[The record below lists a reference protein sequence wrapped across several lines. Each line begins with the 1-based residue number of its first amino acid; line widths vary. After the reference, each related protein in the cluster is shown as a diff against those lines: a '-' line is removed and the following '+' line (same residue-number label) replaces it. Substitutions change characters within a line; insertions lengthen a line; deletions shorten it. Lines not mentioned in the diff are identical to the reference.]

1 MGEEAEQ
8 FSDLGNSSEIR
19 KSSENTGIDKELDRI
34 RLRRTDKNK
43 KFPKTFDDA
52 VLIFGLI
59 AGIVFFIRF
68 SSLEA
73 PIDVEDGSALYIP
86 MEGLIVEEKTSNKD
100 LGDIFFQETNTPQ
113 IDLHQLLNAIEG
125 AKNDDKILG
134 IFIDLSDFLGGYP
147 AELLKITN
155 QLEDFKLSGKF
166 IIAYSD
172 FFSQSAYIIAS
183 PSTEIISY
191 PSGGVLFQG
200 FSSKRLFFKDFFDKI
215 GLEVI
220 NLSEGQFK
228 TAFENLTLSSMSED
242 DKNQRLNLFSNIWK
256 EITDVIER
264 NRELNLGSIDY
275 FLNNIDQILEQNGGD
290 WGKAS
295 VEYKLIDSLVKRGDL
310 EKYFKKEY
318 SKDENEWKHVDYRN
332 YFMSKENNDEEN
344 TVAVVN
350 ILGPIIDGY
359 QTSGAASGDNISAL
373 FDKALKNDQIKAM
386 VVRVN
391 TPGGSVF
398 ASELIRDALI
408 RVKEKNIPI
417 VTSMGG
423 VAASG
428 GYWVAASTDYIFAED
443 LTITGSIGVASVI
456 FNAEGTFNKIG
467 LNEDGVSS
475 SVFSDTYRGI
485 YSKRPNERLINL
497 NKIII
502 QNIYDKFINL
512 VSEGRNISIEDVH
525 KLAKGQVW
533 IGKDALKFNLIDEIG
548 SLDDAIEKAASLAEI
563 DEYNV
568 KRIHKK
574 KSRFS
579 NFLPFL
585 INEIGMKNEI
595 MNKNLD
601 IEYRFE
607 SLFTNISN
615 YNDPKAL
622 YYLCGTCLFIN

>member
-1 MGEEAEQ
+1 MID
-8 FSDLGNSSEIR
+8 FLKKILHISKIFFKNLISFILFLP
-19 KSSENTGIDKELDRI
+19 KLLTG
-34 RLRRTDKNK
+34 
-43 KFPKTFDDA
+43 
-52 VLIFGLI
+52 LIII
-59 AGIVFFIRF
+59 AGIVFFLRF
-68 SSLEA
+68 SSLDR

-86 MEGLIVEEKTSNKD
+86 MEGLIVEEKTSNTD

-113 IDLHQLLNAIEG
+113 IDLHQLLSAIEG

-332 YFMSKENNDEEN
+332 YFKSKENNDEEN

-408 RVKEKNIPI
+408 RVREKNIPI

-485 YSKRPNERLINL
+485 YSKRPDERLISL

-512 VSEGRNISIEDVH
+512 VSEGRNISIEDVN

-568 KRIHKK
+568 KRIYKK

-585 INEIGMKNEI
+585 INEIGMENEI
-595 MNKNLD
+595 INKNLD

-607 SLFTNISN
+607 ALFTNISN

>member
-1 MGEEAEQ
+1 MVD
-8 FSDLGNSSEIR
+8 FLKKILNISKIFFKNLISFILFLP
-19 KSSENTGIDKELDRI
+19 KLLTG
-34 RLRRTDKNK
+34 
-43 KFPKTFDDA
+43 
-52 VLIFGLI
+52 LIII
-59 AGIVFFIRF
+59 AGIVFFLRF
-68 SSLEA
+68 SSLDR

-86 MEGLIVEEKTSNKD
+86 MEGLIVEEKTSNTD

-332 YFMSKENNDEEN
+332 YFKSKENNDEEN

-408 RVKEKNIPI
+408 RVREKNIPI

-485 YSKRPNERLINL
+485 YSKRPDERLINL

-502 QNIYDKFINL
+502 QNIYNKFINL
-512 VSEGRNISIEDVH
+512 VSEGRNISIDDVN

-568 KRIHKK
+568 KRIYKK

-595 MNKNLD
+595 INKNLD

-607 SLFTNISN
+607 ALFTNISN

>member
-1 MGEEAEQ
+1 MVD
-8 FSDLGNSSEIR
+8 FLKKILNISKIFFKNLISFILFLP
-19 KSSENTGIDKELDRI
+19 KLLTG
-34 RLRRTDKNK
+34 
-43 KFPKTFDDA
+43 
-52 VLIFGLI
+52 LIII
-59 AGIVFFIRF
+59 AGIVFFLRF
-68 SSLEA
+68 SSLDR

-86 MEGLIVEEKTSNKD
+86 MEGLIVEEKTSNTD

-147 AELLKITN
+147 AELLKVTN

-332 YFMSKENNDEEN
+332 YFKSKENNDEEN

-485 YSKRPNERLINL
+485 YSKRPDERLINL

-512 VSEGRNISIEDVH
+512 VSEGRNISIEDVN

-595 MNKNLD
+595 INKNLD

-607 SLFTNISN
+607 ALFTNISN

>member
-1 MGEEAEQ
+1 MKKILNISKI
-8 FSDLGNSSEIR
+8 FFKNLISFILFLP
-19 KSSENTGIDKELDRI
+19 KLLTG
-34 RLRRTDKNK
+34 
-43 KFPKTFDDA
+43 
-52 VLIFGLI
+52 LIII
-59 AGIVFFIRF
+59 AGIVFFLRF
-68 SSLEA
+68 SSLDR

-86 MEGLIVEEKTSNKD
+86 MEGLIVEEKTSNTD

-332 YFMSKENNDEEN
+332 YFKSKENNDEEN

-408 RVKEKNIPI
+408 RVREKNIPI

-485 YSKRPNERLINL
+485 YSKRPDERLINL

-512 VSEGRNISIEDVH
+512 VSEGRNISIEDVN

-568 KRIHKK
+568 KRIYKK

-595 MNKNLD
+595 INKNLG

-607 SLFTNISN
+607 ALFTNISN

>member
-1 MGEEAEQ
+1 MVD
-8 FSDLGNSSEIR
+8 FLKKILNISKIFFKNLISFILFLP
-19 KSSENTGIDKELDRI
+19 KLFTG
-34 RLRRTDKNK
+34 
-43 KFPKTFDDA
+43 
-52 VLIFGLI
+52 LIII
-59 AGIVFFIRF
+59 AGIVFFLRF
-68 SSLEA
+68 SSLDR

-86 MEGLIVEEKTSNKD
+86 MEGLIVEEKTSNTD

-318 SKDENEWKHVDYRN
+318 SSDENEWKHVDYRN
-332 YFMSKENNDEEN
+332 YFKSKENNDEEN

-485 YSKRPNERLINL
+485 YSKRPDERLINL

-512 VSEGRNISIEDVH
+512 VSEGRNISIEDVN

-574 KSRFS
+574 KSLFS
-579 NFLPFL
+579 NFLPFP

-607 SLFTNISN
+607 ALFTNISN

>member
-1 MGEEAEQ
+1 MVD
-8 FSDLGNSSEIR
+8 FLKKILNISKIFFKNLISFILFLP
-19 KSSENTGIDKELDRI
+19 KLLTG
-34 RLRRTDKNK
+34 
-43 KFPKTFDDA
+43 
-52 VLIFGLI
+52 LIII
-59 AGIVFFIRF
+59 AGIVFFLRF
-68 SSLEA
+68 SSLDR

-86 MEGLIVEEKTSNKD
+86 MEGLIVEEKTSNTD

-332 YFMSKENNDEEN
+332 YFKSKENNDEEN

-359 QTSGAASGDNISAL
+359 QTSGVASGDNISAL

-408 RVKEKNIPI
+408 RVREKNIPI

-485 YSKRPNERLINL
+485 YSKRPDERLINL

-512 VSEGRNISIEDVH
+512 VSEGRNISIEDVN

-585 INEIGMKNEI
+585 INEIGIKNEI

-607 SLFTNISN
+607 ALFTNISN

>member
-1 MGEEAEQ
+1 MVD
-8 FSDLGNSSEIR
+8 FLKKILNISKIFFKNLISFILFLP
-19 KSSENTGIDKELDRI
+19 KLLTG
-34 RLRRTDKNK
+34 
-43 KFPKTFDDA
+43 
-52 VLIFGLI
+52 LIII
-59 AGIVFFIRF
+59 AGIVFFLRF
-68 SSLEA
+68 SSLDR

-86 MEGLIVEEKTSNKD
+86 MEGLIVEEKTSNTD

-155 QLEDFKLSGKF
+155 QLENFKLSGKF

-332 YFMSKENNDEEN
+332 YFKSKENNDEEN

-485 YSKRPNERLINL
+485 YSKRPDERLINL

-607 SLFTNISN
+607 ALFTNISN

>member
-1 MGEEAEQ
+1 MVD
-8 FSDLGNSSEIR
+8 FLKKILNISKIFFKNLISFILFLP
-19 KSSENTGIDKELDRI
+19 KLLTG
-34 RLRRTDKNK
+34 
-43 KFPKTFDDA
+43 
-52 VLIFGLI
+52 LIII
-59 AGIVFFIRF
+59 AGIVFFLRF
-68 SSLEA
+68 SSLDR

-86 MEGLIVEEKTSNKD
+86 MEGLIVEEKTSNTD

-318 SKDENEWKHVDYRN
+318 SSDENEWKHVDYRN
-332 YFMSKENNDEEN
+332 YFKSKENNDEEN

-485 YSKRPNERLINL
+485 YSKRPDERLINL

-512 VSEGRNISIEDVH
+512 VSEGRNISIEDVN

-595 MNKNLD
+595 INKNLD

-607 SLFTNISN
+607 ALFTNISN

>member
-1 MGEEAEQ
+1 MVD
-8 FSDLGNSSEIR
+8 FLKKILNISKIFFKNLLSFILFLP
-19 KSSENTGIDKELDRI
+19 KLLTG
-34 RLRRTDKNK
+34 
-43 KFPKTFDDA
+43 
-52 VLIFGLI
+52 LIII
-59 AGIVFFIRF
+59 AGIVFFLRF
-68 SSLEA
+68 SSLDR

-86 MEGLIVEEKTSNKD
+86 MEGLIVEEKTSNTD

-332 YFMSKENNDEEN
+332 YFKSKENNDEEN

-485 YSKRPNERLINL
+485 YSKRPDERLINL

-512 VSEGRNISIEDVH
+512 VSEGRNISIEDVN

-607 SLFTNISN
+607 ALFTNISN

>member
-1 MGEEAEQ
+1 MVD
-8 FSDLGNSSEIR
+8 FLKKILNISKIFFKNLLSFILFLP
-19 KSSENTGIDKELDRI
+19 KLLTG
-34 RLRRTDKNK
+34 
-43 KFPKTFDDA
+43 
-52 VLIFGLI
+52 LIII
-59 AGIVFFIRF
+59 AGIVFFLRF
-68 SSLEA
+68 SSLDR

-86 MEGLIVEEKTSNKD
+86 MEGLIVEEKTSNTD

-332 YFMSKENNDEEN
+332 YFKSKENNDEEN

-485 YSKRPNERLINL
+485 YSKRPDERLINL

-512 VSEGRNISIEDVH
+512 VSEGRNISIEDVN

-568 KRIHKK
+568 KRIYKK

-595 MNKNLD
+595 INKNLD

-607 SLFTNISN
+607 ALFTNISN

>member
-1 MGEEAEQ
+1 MGD
-8 FSDLGNSSEIR
+8 FLKKILNISKIFFKNLISFILFLP
-19 KSSENTGIDKELDRI
+19 KLLTG
-34 RLRRTDKNK
+34 
-43 KFPKTFDDA
+43 
-52 VLIFGLI
+52 LIII
-59 AGIVFFIRF
+59 AGIVFFLRF
-68 SSLEA
+68 SSLDR

-86 MEGLIVEEKTSNKD
+86 MEGLIVEEKTSNTD

-332 YFMSKENNDEEN
+332 YFKSKENNDEEN

-408 RVKEKNIPI
+408 RVREKNIPI

-485 YSKRPNERLINL
+485 YSKRPDERLINL

-512 VSEGRNISIEDVH
+512 VSEGRNISIEDVN

-548 SLDDAIEKAASLAEI
+548 SLNDAIEKAASLAEI

-568 KRIHKK
+568 KRIYKK

-585 INEIGMKNEI
+585 INKIGMKNEI
-595 MNKNLD
+595 INKNLD

-607 SLFTNISN
+607 ALFTNISN

>member
-1 MGEEAEQ
+1 MVD
-8 FSDLGNSSEIR
+8 FLKKILNISKIFFKNLISFILFLP
-19 KSSENTGIDKELDRI
+19 KLLTG
-34 RLRRTDKNK
+34 
-43 KFPKTFDDA
+43 
-52 VLIFGLI
+52 LIII
-59 AGIVFFIRF
+59 AGIVFFLRF
-68 SSLEA
+68 SSLDR

-86 MEGLIVEEKTSNKD
+86 MEGLIVEEKTSNTD

-242 DKNQRLNLFSNIWK
+242 DKNQRLNLFNNIWK

-332 YFMSKENNDEEN
+332 YFKSKENNDEEN

-408 RVKEKNIPI
+408 RVREKNIPI

-485 YSKRPNERLINL
+485 YSKRPDERLINL

-512 VSEGRNISIEDVH
+512 VSEGRNISIEDVN

-533 IGKDALKFNLIDEIG
+533 TGKDALKFNLIDEIG

-585 INEIGMKNEI
+585 INEIGIKNEI

-607 SLFTNISN
+607 ALFTNISN

>member
-1 MGEEAEQ
+1 MVD
-8 FSDLGNSSEIR
+8 FLKKILNISKIFFKNLISFILFLP
-19 KSSENTGIDKELDRI
+19 KLLTG
-34 RLRRTDKNK
+34 
-43 KFPKTFDDA
+43 
-52 VLIFGLI
+52 LIII
-59 AGIVFFIRF
+59 AGIVFFLRF
-68 SSLEA
+68 SSLDR

-86 MEGLIVEEKTSNKD
+86 MEGLIVEEKTSNTD

-332 YFMSKENNDEEN
+332 YFKSKENNDEEN

-485 YSKRPNERLINL
+485 YSKRPDERLINL

-512 VSEGRNISIEDVH
+512 VSEGRNISIEDVN

-533 IGKDALKFNLIDEIG
+533 IGKDALKYNLIDEIG

-568 KRIHKK
+568 KRIYKK

-595 MNKNLD
+595 INKNLD

-607 SLFTNISN
+607 ALFTNISN

>member
-1 MGEEAEQ
+1 MID
-8 FSDLGNSSEIR
+8 FLKKILHISKIFFKNLISFILFLP
-19 KSSENTGIDKELDRI
+19 KLLTG
-34 RLRRTDKNK
+34 
-43 KFPKTFDDA
+43 
-52 VLIFGLI
+52 LIII

-86 MEGLIVEEKTSNKD
+86 MEGLIVEEKTSNTD

-155 QLEDFKLSGKF
+155 QLEDFKRSGKF
-166 IIAYSD
+166 IITYSD

-332 YFMSKENNDEEN
+332 YFKSKENNDEEN

-398 ASELIRDALI
+398 ATELIRDALI
-408 RVKEKNIPI
+408 RVREKNIPI

-485 YSKRPNERLINL
+485 YSKRPDERLINL

-512 VSEGRNISIEDVH
+512 VSEGRNISIEDVN

-533 IGKDALKFNLIDEIG
+533 IGKDALKFNLVDEIG

-585 INEIGMKNEI
+585 INEIGIKNEI
-595 MNKNLD
+595 INKNLD

-607 SLFTNISN
+607 ALFTNISN

>member
-1 MGEEAEQ
+1 MVD
-8 FSDLGNSSEIR
+8 FLKKILNISKIFFKNLISFILFLP
-19 KSSENTGIDKELDRI
+19 KLFTG
-34 RLRRTDKNK
+34 
-43 KFPKTFDDA
+43 
-52 VLIFGLI
+52 LIII
-59 AGIVFFIRF
+59 AGIVFFLRF
-68 SSLEA
+68 SSLDR

-86 MEGLIVEEKTSNKD
+86 MEGLIVEEKTSNTD

-310 EKYFKKEY
+310 EKYFKEEY

-332 YFMSKENNDEEN
+332 YFKSKENNDEEN

-485 YSKRPNERLINL
+485 YSKRPDERLINL

-512 VSEGRNISIEDVH
+512 VSEGRNISIEDVN

-607 SLFTNISN
+607 ALFTNISN

>member
-1 MGEEAEQ
+1 MVD
-8 FSDLGNSSEIR
+8 FLKKILNISKIFFKNLISFILFLP
-19 KSSENTGIDKELDRI
+19 KLLTG
-34 RLRRTDKNK
+34 
-43 KFPKTFDDA
+43 
-52 VLIFGLI
+52 LIII
-59 AGIVFFIRF
+59 AGIVFYLRF
-68 SSLEA
+68 SSLDG

-86 MEGLIVEEKTSNKD
+86 MEGLIVEEKTSNTD
-100 LGDIFFQETNTPQ
+100 LGDILFQETNAPQ
-113 IDLHQLLNAIEG
+113 IDLHQLLNSIEH

-200 FSSKRLFFKDFFDKI
+200 FSSKRIFFKDFFDKI

-310 EKYFKKEY
+310 EKYFKEEY

-332 YFMSKENNDEEN
+332 YFKSKENNDEEN

-350 ILGPIIDGY
+350 ILGPIIDGD

-373 FDKALKNDQIKAM
+373 FDKALKNNQIKAM

-485 YSKRPNERLINL
+485 YSKRPDERLINL

-512 VSEGRNISIEDVH
+512 VSEGRNISIEDVN

-568 KRIHKK
+568 KRIYKK

-585 INEIGMKNEI
+585 ISEIGMKNEI
-595 MNKNLD
+595 ISKNLD

-607 SLFTNISN
+607 ALFTNIGK

-622 YYLCGTCLFIN
+622 YYLCGTCLFIK

>member
-1 MGEEAEQ
+1 MVD
-8 FSDLGNSSEIR
+8 FLKKILNISKIFFKNLISFILFLP
-19 KSSENTGIDKELDRI
+19 KLLTG
-34 RLRRTDKNK
+34 
-43 KFPKTFDDA
+43 
-52 VLIFGLI
+52 LIII
-59 AGIVFFIRF
+59 AGIVFFLRF
-68 SSLEA
+68 SSLDR

-86 MEGLIVEEKTSNKD
+86 MEGLIVEEKTSNTD

-332 YFMSKENNDEEN
+332 YFKSKENNDEEN

-408 RVKEKNIPI
+408 RVREKNIPI

-485 YSKRPNERLINL
+485 YSKRPDERLINL

-512 VSEGRNISIEDVH
+512 VSEGRNISIEDVN

-548 SLDDAIEKAASLAEI
+548 SLDYAIEKAASLAEI

-595 MNKNLD
+595 INKNLD
-601 IEYRFE
+601 IDYRFE
-607 SLFTNISN
+607 ALFTNISH

>member
-1 MGEEAEQ
+1 MVD
-8 FSDLGNSSEIR
+8 FLKKILNISKIFFKNLISFILFLP
-19 KSSENTGIDKELDRI
+19 KLLTG
-34 RLRRTDKNK
+34 
-43 KFPKTFDDA
+43 
-52 VLIFGLI
+52 LIII
-59 AGIVFFIRF
+59 AGIVFFLRF
-68 SSLEA
+68 SSLDR

-86 MEGLIVEEKTSNKD
+86 MEGLIVEQKTSNTD

-318 SKDENEWKHVDYRN
+318 SNDENEWKHVDYRN
-332 YFMSKENNDEEN
+332 YFKSKENNDEEN

-475 SVFSDTYRGI
+475 SVFSDTYSGI
-485 YSKRPNERLINL
+485 YSKRPDERLINL

-512 VSEGRNISIEDVH
+512 VSEGRNISIEDVN

-595 MNKNLD
+595 INKNLD

-607 SLFTNISN
+607 ALFTNISN

>member
-1 MGEEAEQ
+1 MVD
-8 FSDLGNSSEIR
+8 FLKKILNISKIFFKNLISFILFLP
-19 KSSENTGIDKELDRI
+19 KLLTG
-34 RLRRTDKNK
+34 
-43 KFPKTFDDA
+43 
-52 VLIFGLI
+52 LIII
-59 AGIVFFIRF
+59 AGIVFFLRF
-68 SSLEA
+68 SSLDR

-86 MEGLIVEEKTSNKD
+86 MEGLIVEEKTSNTD

-332 YFMSKENNDEEN
+332 YFKSKENNDEEN

-485 YSKRPNERLINL
+485 YSKRPDERLINL

-512 VSEGRNISIEDVH
+512 VSEGRNISIEDVN

-568 KRIHKK
+568 KRIYKK

-585 INEIGMKNEI
+585 INEIGIKNEI
-595 MNKNLD
+595 INKNLD

-607 SLFTNISN
+607 ALFTNISN

>member
-1 MGEEAEQ
+1 MVD
-8 FSDLGNSSEIR
+8 FLKKILNISKIFFKNLISFILFLP
-19 KSSENTGIDKELDRI
+19 KLLTG
-34 RLRRTDKNK
+34 
-43 KFPKTFDDA
+43 
-52 VLIFGLI
+52 LIII
-59 AGIVFFIRF
+59 AGIVIFLRF
-68 SSLEA
+68 SSLDR

-86 MEGLIVEEKTSNKD
+86 MEGLIVEEKTSNTD

-332 YFMSKENNDEEN
+332 YFKSKENNDEEN

-456 FNAEGTFNKIG
+456 FNAEETFNKIG

-485 YSKRPNERLINL
+485 YSKRPDERLINL

-512 VSEGRNISIEDVH
+512 VSEGRNISIEDVN

-568 KRIHKK
+568 KRIYKK

-595 MNKNLD
+595 INKNLD

-607 SLFTNISN
+607 ALFTNISN

>member
-1 MGEEAEQ
+1 MVD
-8 FSDLGNSSEIR
+8 FLKKILNISKIFFKNLISFILFLP
-19 KSSENTGIDKELDRI
+19 KLLTG
-34 RLRRTDKNK
+34 
-43 KFPKTFDDA
+43 
-52 VLIFGLI
+52 LIII
-59 AGIVFFIRF
+59 AGIVFFLRF
-68 SSLEA
+68 SSLDR

-86 MEGLIVEEKTSNKD
+86 MEGLIVEEKTSNTD

-332 YFMSKENNDEEN
+332 YFKSKENNDEEN

-359 QTSGAASGDNISAL
+359 QASGAASGDNISAL

-485 YSKRPNERLINL
+485 YSKRPDERLINL

-512 VSEGRNISIEDVH
+512 VSEGRNISIEDVN

-585 INEIGMKNEI
+585 INEIGIKNEI

-607 SLFTNISN
+607 ALFTNISN

>member
-1 MGEEAEQ
+1 MVD
-8 FSDLGNSSEIR
+8 FLKKILNISKIFFKNLISFILFLP
-19 KSSENTGIDKELDRI
+19 KLLTG
-34 RLRRTDKNK
+34 
-43 KFPKTFDDA
+43 
-52 VLIFGLI
+52 LIII
-59 AGIVFFIRF
+59 AGIVFFLRF
-68 SSLEA
+68 SSLDR

-86 MEGLIVEEKTSNKD
+86 MEGLIVEEKTSNTD

-332 YFMSKENNDEEN
+332 YFKSKENNDEEN

-408 RVKEKNIPI
+408 RVREKNIPI

-485 YSKRPNERLINL
+485 YSKRPDERLINL

-512 VSEGRNISIEDVH
+512 VSEGRNISIEDVN

-548 SLDDAIEKAASLAEI
+548 SLNDAIEKAASLAEI

-568 KRIHKK
+568 KRIYKK

-595 MNKNLD
+595 INKDLD

-607 SLFTNISN
+607 ALFTNISN

>member
-1 MGEEAEQ
+1 MVD
-8 FSDLGNSSEIR
+8 FLKKILNISKIFFKNLLSFILFLP
-19 KSSENTGIDKELDRI
+19 KLLTG
-34 RLRRTDKNK
+34 
-43 KFPKTFDDA
+43 
-52 VLIFGLI
+52 LIII
-59 AGIVFFIRF
+59 AGIVFFLRF
-68 SSLEA
+68 SSLDR

-86 MEGLIVEEKTSNKD
+86 MEGLIVEEKTSNTD

-485 YSKRPNERLINL
+485 YSKRPDERLINL

-512 VSEGRNISIEDVH
+512 VSEGRNISIEDVN

-585 INEIGMKNEI
+585 INEIGIKNEI

-607 SLFTNISN
+607 ALFTNISN

>member
-1 MGEEAEQ
+1 MVD
-8 FSDLGNSSEIR
+8 FLKKILNISKIFFKNLLSFILFLP
-19 KSSENTGIDKELDRI
+19 KLLTG
-34 RLRRTDKNK
+34 
-43 KFPKTFDDA
+43 
-52 VLIFGLI
+52 LIII
-59 AGIVFFIRF
+59 AGIVFFLRF
-68 SSLEA
+68 SSLDR

-86 MEGLIVEEKTSNKD
+86 MEGLIVEEKTSNTD

-332 YFMSKENNDEEN
+332 YFKSKENNDEEN

-485 YSKRPNERLINL
+485 YSKRPDERLINL

-512 VSEGRNISIEDVH
+512 VSEGRNISIEDVN

-585 INEIGMKNEI
+585 INEIGIKNEI

-607 SLFTNISN
+607 ALFTNISN

>member
-1 MGEEAEQ
+1 
-8 FSDLGNSSEIR
+8 LP
-19 KSSENTGIDKELDRI
+19 KLLTG
-34 RLRRTDKNK
+34 
-43 KFPKTFDDA
+43 
-52 VLIFGLI
+52 LIII
-59 AGIVFFIRF
+59 AGIVFFLRF
-68 SSLEA
+68 SSLDR

-86 MEGLIVEEKTSNKD
+86 MEGLIVEEKTSNTD

-256 EITDVIER
+256 EITDVIEK

-332 YFMSKENNDEEN
+332 YFKSKENNDEEN

-417 VTSMGG
+417 VTSMVG

-485 YSKRPNERLINL
+485 YSKRPDERLINL

-512 VSEGRNISIEDVH
+512 VSEGRNISIEDVN

-548 SLDDAIEKAASLAEI
+548 SLNDAIEKAASLAEI

-568 KRIHKK
+568 KRIYKK

-585 INEIGMKNEI
+585 INEIGMENEI
-595 MNKNLD
+595 INKNLD

-607 SLFTNISN
+607 ALFANISN

>member
-1 MGEEAEQ
+1 MID
-8 FSDLGNSSEIR
+8 FLKKILHISKIFFKNLISFILFLP
-19 KSSENTGIDKELDRI
+19 KLLTG
-34 RLRRTDKNK
+34 
-43 KFPKTFDDA
+43 
-52 VLIFGLI
+52 LIII

-332 YFMSKENNDEEN
+332 YFKSKENNDEEN

-485 YSKRPNERLINL
+485 YSKRPDERLINL

-512 VSEGRNISIEDVH
+512 VSEGRNISIEDVN

-607 SLFTNISN
+607 ALFTNISN

>member
-1 MGEEAEQ
+1 MVD
-8 FSDLGNSSEIR
+8 FLKKILNISKIFFKNLISFILFLP
-19 KSSENTGIDKELDRI
+19 KLLTG
-34 RLRRTDKNK
+34 
-43 KFPKTFDDA
+43 
-52 VLIFGLI
+52 LIII
-59 AGIVFFIRF
+59 AGIVFFLRF
-68 SSLEA
+68 SSLDR

-86 MEGLIVEEKTSNKD
+86 MEGLIVEEKTSNTD

-264 NRELNLGSIDY
+264 NRQLNLGSIDY

-332 YFMSKENNDEEN
+332 YFKSKENNDEEN

-485 YSKRPNERLINL
+485 YSKRPDERLINL

-512 VSEGRNISIEDVH
+512 VSEGRNISIEDVN

-568 KRIHKK
+568 KRIYKK

-595 MNKNLD
+595 INKNLD

-607 SLFTNISN
+607 ALFTNISN

>member
-1 MGEEAEQ
+1 MVD
-8 FSDLGNSSEIR
+8 FLKKILNISKIFFKNLISFILFLP
-19 KSSENTGIDKELDRI
+19 KLLTG
-34 RLRRTDKNK
+34 
-43 KFPKTFDDA
+43 
-52 VLIFGLI
+52 LIII
-59 AGIVFFIRF
+59 AGIVFFLRF
-68 SSLEA
+68 SSLDR

-86 MEGLIVEEKTSNKD
+86 MEGLIVEEKTSNTD

-332 YFMSKENNDEEN
+332 YFKSKENNDEEN

-408 RVKEKNIPI
+408 RVREKNIPI

-485 YSKRPNERLINL
+485 YSKRPDERLINL

-512 VSEGRNISIEDVH
+512 VSEGRNISFEDVN

-568 KRIHKK
+568 KRIYKK

-585 INEIGMKNEI
+585 INEIGMENEI
-595 MNKNLD
+595 INKNLD

-607 SLFTNISN
+607 ALFTNISN

>member
-1 MGEEAEQ
+1 MVD
-8 FSDLGNSSEIR
+8 FLKKILNISKIFFKNLISFILFLP
-19 KSSENTGIDKELDRI
+19 KLLTG
-34 RLRRTDKNK
+34 
-43 KFPKTFDDA
+43 
-52 VLIFGLI
+52 LIII
-59 AGIVFFIRF
+59 AGIVFFLRF
-68 SSLEA
+68 SSLDR

-86 MEGLIVEEKTSNKD
+86 MEGLIVEEKTSNTD

-332 YFMSKENNDEEN
+332 YFKSKENNDEEN

-485 YSKRPNERLINL
+485 HLKRPNERLISL

-512 VSEGRNISIEDVH
+512 VSEGRNMSIEDVN

-533 IGKDALKFNLIDEIG
+533 IGKDALKINLIDELG
-548 SLDDAIEKAASLAEI
+548 SLDDAIEKAANLAEI
-563 DEYNV
+563 NKYNV
-568 KRIHKK
+568 EKIYKK

-585 INEIGMKNEI
+585 IDEIGMKNKI
-595 MNKNLD
+595 INKNLD

-607 SLFTNISN
+607 ALFTNIKN

>member
-1 MGEEAEQ
+1 MVD
-8 FSDLGNSSEIR
+8 FLKKILNISKIFFKNLISFILFLP
-19 KSSENTGIDKELDRI
+19 KLLTG
-34 RLRRTDKNK
+34 
-43 KFPKTFDDA
+43 
-52 VLIFGLI
+52 LIII
-59 AGIVFFIRF
+59 AGIVFFLRF
-68 SSLEA
+68 SSLDR

-86 MEGLIVEEKTSNKD
+86 MEGLIVEEKTSNTD

-332 YFMSKENNDEEN
+332 YFKSKENNDEEN

-408 RVKEKNIPI
+408 RVREKNIPI

-485 YSKRPNERLINL
+485 YSKRPDERLINL

-512 VSEGRNISIEDVH
+512 VSEGRNISIEDVN

-533 IGKDALKFNLIDEIG
+533 TGKDALKFNLIDEIG

-568 KRIHKK
+568 KRIYKK

-595 MNKNLD
+595 INKNLD

-607 SLFTNISN
+607 ALFTNISN

>member
-1 MGEEAEQ
+1 MVD
-8 FSDLGNSSEIR
+8 FLKKILNISKIFFKNLISFILFLP
-19 KSSENTGIDKELDRI
+19 KLFTG
-34 RLRRTDKNK
+34 
-43 KFPKTFDDA
+43 
-52 VLIFGLI
+52 LIII
-59 AGIVFFIRF
+59 AGIVFFLRF
-68 SSLEA
+68 SSLDR

-86 MEGLIVEEKTSNKD
+86 MEGLIVEEKTSNTD

-166 IIAYSD
+166 LIAYSD

-332 YFMSKENNDEEN
+332 YFKSKENNDEEN

-485 YSKRPNERLINL
+485 YSKRPDERLINL

-512 VSEGRNISIEDVH
+512 VSEGRNISIEDVN

-568 KRIHKK
+568 KRIYKK

-595 MNKNLD
+595 INKNLD

-607 SLFTNISN
+607 ALFTNISN

>member
-1 MGEEAEQ
+1 MVD
-8 FSDLGNSSEIR
+8 FLKKILNILKIFFKNLISFILFLP
-19 KSSENTGIDKELDRI
+19 KLLTG
-34 RLRRTDKNK
+34 
-43 KFPKTFDDA
+43 
-52 VLIFGLI
+52 LIII
-59 AGIVFFIRF
+59 AGIVFFLRF
-68 SSLEA
+68 SSLDG

-86 MEGLIVEEKTSNKD
+86 MEGLIVEEKTLNTD

-113 IDLHQLLNAIEG
+113 IDLHQLLNAIKG
-125 AKNDDKILG
+125 AKSDDKILG

-275 FLNNIDQILEQNGGD
+275 FLNNIDQILEQNRGD

-310 EKYFKKEY
+310 EKYFKEEY

-332 YFMSKENNDEEN
+332 YFKSKENNDEEN

-485 YSKRPNERLINL
+485 YSKRPDERLINL

-512 VSEGRNISIEDVH
+512 VSEGRNISIEDVN

-579 NFLPFL
+579 NFLTFL

-607 SLFTNISN
+607 ALFTNISN

>member
-1 MGEEAEQ
+1 MVD
-8 FSDLGNSSEIR
+8 FLKKILNISKIFFKNLISFILFLP
-19 KSSENTGIDKELDRI
+19 KLLTG
-34 RLRRTDKNK
+34 
-43 KFPKTFDDA
+43 
-52 VLIFGLI
+52 LIII
-59 AGIVFFIRF
+59 AGIVFFLRF
-68 SSLEA
+68 SSLDR

-86 MEGLIVEEKTSNKD
+86 MEGLIVEEKTSNTD

-318 SKDENEWKHVDYRN
+318 SSDENEWKHVDYRN
-332 YFMSKENNDEEN
+332 YFKSKENNDEEN

-485 YSKRPNERLINL
+485 YSKRPDERLINL

-512 VSEGRNISIEDVH
+512 VSEGRNISIEDVN

-585 INEIGMKNEI
+585 ISEIGMKNEI

-607 SLFTNISN
+607 ALFTNISN

>member
-1 MGEEAEQ
+1 MVD
-8 FSDLGNSSEIR
+8 FLKKILNISKIFFKNLISFILFLP
-19 KSSENTGIDKELDRI
+19 KLLTG
-34 RLRRTDKNK
+34 
-43 KFPKTFDDA
+43 
-52 VLIFGLI
+52 LIII
-59 AGIVFFIRF
+59 AGIVFFLRF
-68 SSLEA
+68 SSLDR

-86 MEGLIVEEKTSNKD
+86 MEGLIVEEKTSNTD

-166 IIAYSD
+166 LIAYSD

-332 YFMSKENNDEEN
+332 YFKSKENNDEEN
-344 TVAVVN
+344 TVAVVS

-408 RVKEKNIPI
+408 RVREKNIPI

-485 YSKRPNERLINL
+485 YSKRPDERLINL

-512 VSEGRNISIEDVH
+512 VSEGRNISIEDVN

-607 SLFTNISN
+607 ALFTNISN

>member
-1 MGEEAEQ
+1 MVD
-8 FSDLGNSSEIR
+8 FLKKILNISKIFFKNLISFILFLP
-19 KSSENTGIDKELDRI
+19 KLLTG
-34 RLRRTDKNK
+34 
-43 KFPKTFDDA
+43 
-52 VLIFGLI
+52 LIII
-59 AGIVFFIRF
+59 AGIVFFLRF
-68 SSLEA
+68 SSLDR

-86 MEGLIVEEKTSNKD
+86 MEGLIVEEKTSNTD

-264 NRELNLGSIDY
+264 NRQLNLGSIDY

-332 YFMSKENNDEEN
+332 YFKSKENNDEEN

-408 RVKEKNIPI
+408 RVREKNIPI

-485 YSKRPNERLINL
+485 YSKRPDERLINL

-512 VSEGRNISIEDVH
+512 VSEGRNISIEDVN

-548 SLDDAIEKAASLAEI
+548 SLNDAIEKAASLAEI

-568 KRIHKK
+568 KRIYKK

-585 INEIGMKNEI
+585 INKIGMKNEI
-595 MNKNLD
+595 INKNLD

-607 SLFTNISN
+607 ALFTNISN

>member
-1 MGEEAEQ
+1 MVD
-8 FSDLGNSSEIR
+8 FLKKILNISKIFFKNLISFILFLP
-19 KSSENTGIDKELDRI
+19 KLLTG
-34 RLRRTDKNK
+34 
-43 KFPKTFDDA
+43 
-52 VLIFGLI
+52 LIII
-59 AGIVFFIRF
+59 AGIVIFLRF
-68 SSLEA
+68 SSLDR

-332 YFMSKENNDEEN
+332 YFKSKENNDEEN

-373 FDKALKNDQIKAM
+373 FDKALKNDQVKAM

-408 RVKEKNIPI
+408 RVREKNIPI

-485 YSKRPNERLINL
+485 YSKRPDERLINL

-512 VSEGRNISIEDVH
+512 VSEGRNILIEDVN

-568 KRIHKK
+568 KRIYKK

-595 MNKNLD
+595 INKNLD
-601 IEYRFE
+601 IDYRFE
-607 SLFTNISN
+607 ALFTNISN

>member
-1 MGEEAEQ
+1 MVD
-8 FSDLGNSSEIR
+8 FLKKILNISKIFFKNLISFILFLP
-19 KSSENTGIDKELDRI
+19 KLFTG
-34 RLRRTDKNK
+34 
-43 KFPKTFDDA
+43 
-52 VLIFGLI
+52 LIII
-59 AGIVFFIRF
+59 AGIVFFLRF
-68 SSLEA
+68 SSLDG

-86 MEGLIVEEKTSNKD
+86 MEGLIVEEKTSNTD

-256 EITDVIER
+256 EITDEIER
-264 NRELNLGSIDY
+264 NRQLNLGSIDY

-310 EKYFKKEY
+310 EKYFKEEY

-332 YFMSKENNDEEN
+332 YFKSKENNDEEN

-408 RVKEKNIPI
+408 RVREKNIPI

-485 YSKRPNERLINL
+485 YSKRPDERLINL

-512 VSEGRNISIEDVH
+512 VSEGRNISIEDVN

-607 SLFTNISN
+607 ALFTNISN

>member
-1 MGEEAEQ
+1 MGD
-8 FSDLGNSSEIR
+8 FLKKILNISKIFFKNLISFILFLP
-19 KSSENTGIDKELDRI
+19 KLLTG
-34 RLRRTDKNK
+34 
-43 KFPKTFDDA
+43 
-52 VLIFGLI
+52 LIII
-59 AGIVFFIRF
+59 AGIVFFLRF
-68 SSLEA
+68 SSLDR

-86 MEGLIVEEKTSNKD
+86 MEGLIVEEKTSNTD

-332 YFMSKENNDEEN
+332 YFKSKENNDEEN

-408 RVKEKNIPI
+408 RVREKNIPI

-485 YSKRPNERLINL
+485 YSKRPDERLINL

-512 VSEGRNISIEDVH
+512 VSEGRNISIEDVN

-568 KRIHKK
+568 KRIYKK

-585 INEIGMKNEI
+585 INEIGIKNEI
-595 MNKNLD
+595 INKNLD

-607 SLFTNISN
+607 ALFTNISN

>member
-1 MGEEAEQ
+1 LKKILNISKI
-8 FSDLGNSSEIR
+8 FFKNLISFILFLP
-19 KSSENTGIDKELDRI
+19 KLLTG
-34 RLRRTDKNK
+34 
-43 KFPKTFDDA
+43 
-52 VLIFGLI
+52 LIII
-59 AGIVFFIRF
+59 AGIVFFLRF
-68 SSLEA
+68 SSLDR

-86 MEGLIVEEKTSNKD
+86 MEGLIVEEKTSNTD

-256 EITDVIER
+256 EITNVIER

-332 YFMSKENNDEEN
+332 YFKSKENNDEEN

-408 RVKEKNIPI
+408 RVREKNIPI

-485 YSKRPNERLINL
+485 YSKRPDERLINL

-512 VSEGRNISIEDVH
+512 VSEGRNISIEDVN

-568 KRIHKK
+568 KRIYKK

-585 INEIGMKNEI
+585 INEIGMENEI
-595 MNKNLD
+595 INKNLD

-607 SLFTNISN
+607 ALFTNISN